1 MIDTL
6 SALLAA
12 GAIPQTSY
20 APNSRYYNLAPSTY
34 TAPDGSTI
42 RYTARRFIAQP
53 NQFATIAV
61 HAVVQGERVD
71 TIATQFFG
79 DPLLYWRLCDA
90 NLAVRPDDL
99 EAPGTQL
106 RITLAAPPT
115 GRPST

>member
-6 SALLAA
+6 SALLGA

-20 APNSRYYNLAPSTY
+20 APNSRYYNLSPLTY
-34 TAPDGSTI
+34 TAKDGRTI
-42 RYTARRFIAQP
+42 RYTARRFIP
-53 NQFATIAV
+53 PPDRFAPIAV

-71 TIATQFFG
+71 TIAAQSFG

-99 EAPGTQL
+99 EVPGTQL
-106 RITLAAPPT
+106 RITLAAAPA
-115 GRPST
+115 GRPTT